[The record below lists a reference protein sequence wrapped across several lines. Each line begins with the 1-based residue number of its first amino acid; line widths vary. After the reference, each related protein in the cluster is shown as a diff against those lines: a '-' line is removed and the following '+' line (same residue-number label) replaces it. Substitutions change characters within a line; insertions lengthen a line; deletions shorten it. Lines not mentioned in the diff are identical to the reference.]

1 MTATSKDS
9 VLSFLSRLSNQKVKA
24 FERFERERAIERDKV
39 ASVAAERD
47 RDREGGR
54 VSSNGYGISATRLL
68 LSLFQLLSL
77 ISYFFLISFSNGDS
91 WKLTLSLVRIYF
103 FLSD

>member
-9 VLSFLSRLSNQKVKA
+9 VLSFRSRLSNQKVKA
-24 FERFERERAIERDKV
+24 FERRERAIERDKV

-54 VSSNGYGISATRLL
+54 ESEL
-68 LSLFQLLSL
+68 
-77 ISYFFLISFSNGDS
+77 
-91 WKLTLSLVRIYF
+91 
-103 FLSD
+103 